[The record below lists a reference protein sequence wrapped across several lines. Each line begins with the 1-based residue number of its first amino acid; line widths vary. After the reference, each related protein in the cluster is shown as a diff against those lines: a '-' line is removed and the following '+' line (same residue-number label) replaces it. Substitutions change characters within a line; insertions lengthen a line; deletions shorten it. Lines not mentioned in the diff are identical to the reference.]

1 MTAVLM
7 KYCAR
12 KPLQASFLAYIITQ
26 LFAGI
31 KCHGKENRF
40 RRKKNDSA
48 AELVRKNFRMLSLEM
63 PSLMTAYAEPEDKR
77 NEKPRRV

>member
-1 MTAVLM
+1 M

-40 RRKKNDSA
+40 RRKKTILRRN
-48 AELVRKNFRMLSLEM
+48 LS
-63 PSLMTAYAEPEDKR
+63 
-77 NEKPRRV
+77 EKISGC